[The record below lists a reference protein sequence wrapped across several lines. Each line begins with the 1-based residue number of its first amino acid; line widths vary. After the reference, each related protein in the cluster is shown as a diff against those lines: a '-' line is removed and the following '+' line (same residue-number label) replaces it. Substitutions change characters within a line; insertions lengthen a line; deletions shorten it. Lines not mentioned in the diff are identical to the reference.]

1 MKNNP
6 SESNRAYLIASLL
19 VLIAAICF
27 SSKAVMVKLAYR
39 YEIDSISLL
48 ALRMLFSLPFYLVI
62 ACWSNL
68 KVPQTYALTQKDK
81 WQMVIYG
88 LLGYYLASFCDFT
101 GLQYI
106 TAGLERIILFVY
118 PTMVLILSA
127 IFLKKKIETRQYI
140 ALLLTYIGIGI
151 ALLEGID
158 LEPNNQLL
166 IGTFWV
172 FLAALSFAIHL
183 IGSGDLLPKVGT
195 LRYTSFVMIVA
206 CIAVV
211 MHTLVVNQLAIF
223 HFQREVYLLGILLA
237 LVATVFP
244 SFLIMQ
250 GIKIIGAGNAAII
263 GSIGPISTIALA
275 YIFLDERLG
284 NLQWLG
290 TFLVIGGVLM
300 ISLKK
305 EPRSYR

>member
-1 MKNNP
+1 MNNDSP
-6 SESNRAYLIASLL
+6 AFNRAYLIASLL
-19 VLIAAICF
+19 VLIAAVCF

-48 ALRMLFSLPFYLVI
+48 ALRMLFALPFYLFV
-62 ACWSNL
+62 AYWFNL
-68 KVPQTYALTQKDK
+68 KMKQSYTLTQKDK
-81 WQMVIYG
+81 WQMIIYG

-118 PTMVLILSA
+118 PTLVLLLSA
-127 IFLKKKIETRQYI
+127 IFLKKKIEARQYI

-151 ALLEGID
+151 ALLEGIHS
-158 LEPNNQLL
+158 ESGNQFL

-183 IGSGDLLPKVGT
+183 IGSGNLLPRIGT
-195 LRYTSFVMIVA
+195 FRYTSFVMIVA

-211 MHTLVVNQLAIF
+211 LHNLVVNQLAIF
-223 HFQREVYLLGILLA
+223 HFKTEVYLLGVLLA

-244 SFLIMQ
+244 SFLLMQ

-263 GSIGPISTIALA
+263 GSIGPISTIGLA
-275 YIFLDERLG
+275 YIFLNERLG

-305 EPRSYR
+305 EPAKTE